1 MSNRGNLQYDI
12 VVIGAGAAGC
22 IAAGYAA
29 GSGARVCLLER
40 NERPARKV
48 GITGKGRC
56 NVTNNC
62 PPDEFLTYVR
72 QGNKF
77 LRSCIYRF
85 PPEYV
90 MQFFE
95 EQGVPLK
102 TERGNRVF
110 PVSDKAV
117 DIVDVLA
124 GYFRFSGAKLIHGRA
139 ERLEMDDGAVRA
151 VVLQDGQRIECKAVI
166 VATGGLSYP
175 ATGST
180 GDGYALARQAGHTII
195 PTRPSLVPI
204 ITKPAYPELSG
215 LTLKNVTLTMVD
227 IESGKKIFSE
237 MGELL
242 FTHFGVSGP
251 LILTASGMMTKNPDA
266 YRLDLDLKP
275 GLDREKLDAR
285 ILRDFNEFS
294 GRNFVN
300 SLTRLLPKAMIAPI
314 IELCKIPLD
323 IRVDQIT
330 REQRRTLVEM
340 LKKFS
345 LFPCAFRSVDEA
357 VVTAGG
363 VSTKEL
369 EPKTMRSRLVPNL
382 YFAGEVIDCDART
395 GGFNL
400 QIAFSTG
407 FASGTAAADNIQ
419 NNGE

>member
-1 MSNRGNLQYDI
+1 MNNTENMRFDT

-22 IAAGYAA
+22 IAAGRAA
-29 GSGARVCLLER
+29 QNGRSVCLLER

-56 NVTNNC
+56 NLTNNC
-62 PPDEFLTYVR
+62 PPDEFLRFVR
-72 QGNKF
+72 QGDKF
-77 LRSCIYRF
+77 LRSCIHRF

-90 MQFFE
+90 MRFFE

-110 PVSDKAV
+110 PVSDRAI
-117 DIVDVLA
+117 DIVDALA
-124 GYFRFSGAKLIHGRA
+124 RYAKRSGAKLTRGRA
-139 ERLEMDDGAVRA
+139 VSLDISGGLVSAVI
-151 VVLQDGQRIECKAVI
+151 LQDGRRIECGSVI

-180 GDGYALARQAGHTII
+180 GDGYEIAKQAGHSLV
-195 PTRPSLVPI
+195 PARPSLVPL
-204 ITKPAYPELSG
+204 ITAPAYPELSG
-215 LTLKNVTLTMVD
+215 LTLKNITLTMID
-227 IESGKKIFSE
+227 TDSGRTVFSE
-237 MGELL
+237 LGELL

-251 LILTASGMMTKNPDA
+251 LILTASGFMDKPPER

-285 ILRDFNEFS
+285 VLRDFKEFS

-300 SLTRLLPKAMIAPI
+300 SLSGLLPKALIAPI
-314 IELCKIPLD
+314 IEICRIPPD

-330 REQRRTLVEM
+330 REQRRALVDA
-340 LKKFS
+340 LKRFS
-345 LFPCAFRSVDEA
+345 LFPRAFRSIDEA

-363 VSTKEL
+363 IPTREL
-369 EPKTMRSRLVPNL
+369 EPKTMRSRLLPNL

-407 FASGTAAADNIQ
+407 FAAGDSV
-419 NNGE
+419 

>member
-1 MSNRGNLQYDI
+1 MSNPVSGRFDV

-22 IAAGYAA
+22 VAGGRAAQN
-29 GSGARVCLLER
+29 GARVCLLER

-56 NVTNNC
+56 NLTNNC
-62 PPDEFLTYVR
+62 PPDELLRFVR
-72 QGNKF
+72 QGDKF
-77 LRSCIYRF
+77 LRSCIHRF

-90 MQFFE
+90 MRFFE

-110 PVSDKAV
+110 PASDRAI
-117 DIVDVLA
+117 DIVDALA
-124 GYFRFSGAKLIHGRA
+124 RYARHSGARLVRGRA
-139 ERLEMDDGAVRA
+139 AALDILDGLVRA
-151 VVLQDGQRIECKAVI
+151 VILQDGRRIECGAVI

-180 GDGYALARQAGHTII
+180 GDGYGLARQAGHTVI
-195 PTRPSLVPI
+195 PTRPSLVPLV
-204 ITKPAYPELSG
+204 TKPAYSGLSG

-227 IESGKKIFSE
+227 LDSGKKVFSE
-237 MGELL
+237 LGELL

-251 LILTASGMMTKNPDA
+251 LILTASGSMTKPPA
-266 YRLDLDLKP
+266 SYRLDIDLKP

-285 ILRDFNEFS
+285 VLRELGEFS

-300 SLTRLLPKAMIAPI
+300 SLSGLLPKAMIAPI
-314 IELCKIPLD
+314 IEMCGIPPGV
-323 IRVDQIT
+323 RAEQVT
-330 REQRRTLVEM
+330 RLQRRALVET
-340 LKKFS
+340 LKRFS
-345 LFPCAFRSVDEA
+345 LFPCAFRSIDEA

-363 VSTKEL
+363 VATREL
-369 EPKTMRSRLVPNL
+369 EPKTLRSRLVPNL

-407 FASGTAAADNIQ
+407 FAAGEAAADNI
-419 NNGE
+419 